1 MKKIL
6 LPLVTSMAL
15 FGASNSAK
23 VMNDP
28 FEQMD
33 KVFQMQM
40 QQMDQMQKQMDSMF
54 KVFEQNNFSGSKMP
68 VIFSGGGMMSSGIVD
83 KKDHYEVALKI
94 GKGKN
99 TKVDVKA
106 KNGILTISVEQSKE
120 AAKTNGQY
128 GNVKSFSRS
137 SYVQSFTLPKDADGA
152 KADYELKDDKIIVKI
167 PKINKKWF
175 KSTFFILNRI

>member
-6 LPLVTSMAL
+6 LPLVTSVTL
-15 FGASNSAK
+15 FGAGNAT
-23 VMNDP
+23 VTNEP

-40 QQMDQMQKQMDSMF
+40 KQMEQMQKQMDSMF
-54 KVFEQNNFSGSKMP
+54 KVFEQSNSIGSNMP

-120 AAKTNGQY
+120 ASKSNGQY

-137 SYVQSFTLPKDADGA
+137 SYVQSFTLPKDADGT

-167 PKINKKWF
+167 PKTDKKWY

>member
-15 FGASNSAK
+15 LGATNSPK
-23 VMNDP
+23 VMSDP

-33 KVFQMQM
+33 KIFQMQM
-40 QQMDQMQKQMDSMF
+40 KQMEQMQKQMDSMF
-54 KVFEQNNFSGSKMP
+54 KMFEQNSFNNSKMP

-106 KNGILTISVEQSKE
+106 KDGILTISVEQSKE
-120 AAKTNGQY
+120 VDKNSGQY
-128 GNVKSFSRS
+128 GTVKSFSRS
-137 SYVQSFTLPKDADGA
+137 SYMQSFTLPKDADGA

-167 PKINKKWF
+167 PKISKK
-175 KSTFFILNRI
+175 

>member
-1 MKKIL
+1 MKKFF

-15 FGASNSAK
+15 FGASNTT
-23 VMNDP
+23 VVNDP

-33 KVFQMQM
+33 RVFQMQM
-40 QQMDQMQKQMDSMF
+40 EQMEQMQKQMDSMF
-54 KVFEQNNFSGSKMP
+54 KVFEQSSSSSSKMP

-94 GKGKN
+94 GKGNN

-106 KNGILTISVEQSKE
+106 KNSILSISIAQSKE
-120 AAKTNGQY
+120 VNKNSGQY
-128 GNVKSFSRS
+128 GNVKSLSRS
-137 SYVQSFTLPKDADGA
+137 SYMQSFTLPKDANGA

-167 PKINKKWF
+167 PKINKK
-175 KSTFFILNRI
+175 

>member
-15 FGASNSAK
+15 FGASNTTA
-23 VMNDP
+23 VNDP

-40 QQMDQMQKQMDSMF
+40 QQMEQMQKQMDSMF
-54 KVFEQNNFSGSKMP
+54 KVFEQSSSNGSNMP
-68 VIFSGGGMMSSGIVD
+68 VIFNGGGMMSSGIVD

-106 KNGILTISVEQSKE
+106 KDGILTVSVEQSKE
-120 AAKTNGQY
+120 VDKNSGQY
-128 GNVKSFSRS
+128 GTVKSFSRS
-137 SYVQSFTLPKDADGA
+137 SYMQSFTLPKDADGA

-167 PKINKKWF
+167 PKINKK
-175 KSTFFILNRI
+175 

>member
-15 FGASNSAK
+15 FASSSNTA
-23 VMNDP
+23 VVNDP

-33 KVFQMQM
+33 KIFQMQM
-40 QQMDQMQKQMDSMF
+40 RQMEQMQKQMDSMF
-54 KVFEQNNFSGSKMP
+54 KVFEQNSFNNSNMNMP

-106 KNGILTISVEQSKE
+106 KDGILTISVEQSKE
-120 AAKTNGQY
+120 VDKNSGQY
-128 GNVKSFSRS
+128 GTVKSFSRS
-137 SYVQSFTLPKDADGA
+137 SYMQSFTLPKDANGA

-167 PKINKKWF
+167 PKINKK
-175 KSTFFILNRI
+175 

>member
-1 MKKIL
+1 MKFYL

-15 FGASNSAK
+15 FGTSNTTI
-23 VMNDP
+23 VNDP
-28 FEQMD
+28 LEKMD
-33 KVFQMQM
+33 RVFQMQM
-40 QQMDQMQKQMDSMF
+40 KQMEQMQKQMDSMF

-120 AAKTNGQY
+120 VAKTNGQY

-167 PKINKKWF
+167 PKINKK
-175 KSTFFILNRI
+175 